1 MQDKRKR
8 TEDNNNMTKNI
19 KVDDAVHRDLGEIGK
34 LSESYNDVIRRLID
48 HYMKTVAHGA
58 TKRQWLQQSP
68 SETLQRYISISL
80 DESQIN

>member
-1 MQDKRKR
+1 
-8 TEDNNNMTKNI
+8 MTKNI

-58 TKRQWLQQSP
+58 TKRQ
-68 SETLQRYISISL
+68 
-80 DESQIN
+80 

>member
-1 MQDKRKR
+1 LYDSITENKENNYTLLKYQTTMQDSRKR

-48 HYMKTVAHGA
+48 HYMKTVAHGG
-58 TKRQWLQQSP
+58 TKRQ
-68 SETLQRYISISL
+68 
-80 DESQIN
+80 

>member
-1 MQDKRKR
+1 MYIFITNFKKNNYTLLKYQRTMQDERKR

-48 HYMKTVAHGA
+48 HYMKTVAHRG
-58 TKRQWLQQSP
+58 TKRQ
-68 SETLQRYISISL
+68 
-80 DESQIN
+80 